1 MGTMLLPRV
10 SLLAAL
16 MLPTVVLAQEPETPE
31 TPVGPEVLQEPEE
44 TETPGDAEGTLERE
58 EMWRAPTAEEWAT
71 PCLITWQRT
80 FEDAWAVSEA
90 TGKRVL
96 VCVNMDGE
104 IASEHYA
111 GVRYRQPTAAV
122 LYEPYVCVIASTYR
136 HTPRDHDEDGER
148 IPCPRFGTVTC
159 GEHIAIEP
167 ILYEKYFEG
176 KRISPRHI
184 ALSREPELEA
194 GEVPGEEVYD
204 VYYAFDTKSVF
215 KAIRTGTGD
224 PPEQIMP
231 DRSLADAPRL
241 TASRDVGDREF
252 VERAYRQGTRAER
265 TAILQAAVANTE
277 IPQVDLLRLALFG
290 KDDELRQV
298 AWKDLSEN
306 APDSAVVLLGDA
318 LEVMTEE
325 AERGPLIDALDRLGK
340 GSRKATT
347 LARVHRGLGEKSE
360 VLNAEEW
367 TAALVRA
374 EYRVDSTGRLD
385 LADHLQSR
393 ADQAETSPQDTD
405 ALLELA
411 DSYLR
416 LAVEGQHE
424 PRFRRLLLED
434 ARRTAAK
441 AEEMGVD
448 DWRVHSIVAAAA
460 QELGETANA
469 QERAALAVRSMPAD
483 TSSWSTMMVLDLFA
497 SGRQRAIADSYR
509 DKREWPREWLTD
521 LHAAHALLAVHPHG
535 RDEHAVRYYDFLAAI
550 GAGAHAQRVLDEGLG
565 RFPDSWDLHAR
576 LRTRVLRRQRLGAFD
591 GLEAVYEAMM
601 REPDA
606 SPQLHWFAGYASL
619 VVAEQHRR
627 VGDGD
632 SAKRA
637 YDRAAEHYE
646 KAIVVNPANRATS
659 DHYVAMALAGRGRLA
674 LEAGEHGES
683 LELILGSFARRREA
697 SASLDGLG
705 ISAVGTAK
713 MLLVHFKA
721 QDLEGEALRLQ
732 SALDSLEP
740 EWLML
745 PENER
750 GGRPSRDARRFRRS
764 RGSDR

>member
-1 MGTMLLPRV
+1 MLVGLVAPM
-10 SLLAAL
+10 A
-16 MLPTVVLAQEPETPE
+16 VLGQEPEVP
-31 TPVGPEVLQEPEE
+31 
-44 TETPGDAEGTLERE
+44 ETPGDSEGTLTRE
-58 EMWRAPTAEEWAT
+58 EMWRAPTAQEWAM

-111 GVRYRQPTAAV
+111 GVRYRQPATAV

-184 ALSREPELEA
+184 ALSREPELDK

-204 VYYAFDTKSVF
+204 IYYAYDTRSVF
-215 KAIRTGTGD
+215 QAIRTGTGD
-224 PPEQIMP
+224 PPAQVMP

-265 TAILQAAVANTE
+265 RAILQAAVANTE

-306 APDSAVVLLGDA
+306 APDNAVGLLGDA
-318 LEVMTEE
+318 LEVLTEE
-325 AERGPLIDALDRLGK
+325 AERGPLIDALDRLGT
-340 GSRKATT
+340 GSRKART
-347 LARVHRGLGEKSE
+347 LARVHRGLGEHSE

-367 TAALVRA
+367 SAALARA

-385 LADHLQSR
+385 LASQLQNR
-393 ADQAETSPQDTD
+393 ADQAETAPQDTD

-411 DSYLR
+411 ESYLR

-434 ARRTAAK
+434 ARRTAVQ
-441 AEEMGVD
+441 AERMGVD

-460 QELGETANA
+460 KELGETVTA

-483 TSSWSTMMVLDLFA
+483 TSTWSTMMVLDLFA
-497 SGRQRAIADSYR
+497 AGRQRAIADSYR

-521 LHAAHALLAVHPHG
+521 LHAAHALLAAHPFG
-535 RDEHAVRYYDFLAAI
+535 RDGHAVRYYDFLVAVAA
-550 GAGAHAQRVLDEGLG
+550 GTHAQRVLDEGLE

-576 LRTRVLRRQRLGAFD
+576 LRTRILRRQRLGAFD
-591 GLEAVYEAMM
+591 GLEAAYDAML
-601 REPDA
+601 RESDA
-606 SPQLHWFAGYASL
+606 SPHLHWFAGYASL
-619 VVAEQHRR
+619 VVAEHHRR
-627 VGDGD
+627 VGEGP
-632 SAKRA
+632 AAQHAYGRA
-637 YDRAAEHYE
+637 IDHYDQAVVVHPTSRAS
-646 KAIVVNPANRATS
+646 S

-674 LEAGEHGES
+674 LERGDHGES
-683 LELILGSFARRREA
+683 LELILASFARRREA

-705 ISAVGTAK
+705 FSAVGTAK
-713 MLLVHFKA
+713 MLLVGLQEQGLKDHA
-721 QDLEGEALRLQ
+721 TRLQ
-732 SALDSLEP
+732 AALDSLEP

-745 PENER
+745 PVNER
-750 GGRPSRDARRFRRS
+750 GGRPSSDARRFRRS